1 MDQVR
6 TLLKTI
12 WEQRFWV
19 LSSLGTLAVLI
30 CWYMATG
37 DLNDQFATRKRAIQG
52 MFQAMNTLNNQQL
65 HPNENVIEGNASETS
80 KEGASTLKKWQEL
93 YNYQSEEVLFWP
105 KDHLEA
111 DFIEEINQLKFG
123 DNFPP
128 LKSQG
133 MRGNYWNYIENRFDG
148 LIEIVQVL
156 KLETSVGSAGRG
168 GGFGGNFGGA
178 EFGGGEFG
186 GGYAPRGAGG
196 VLATEQEDYLVQW
209 LDQGAL
215 QAQLHFEKKP
225 TALEIWVT
233 QEDLWVYETL
243 LNVIAN
249 TNKAKGATRPDNTAV
264 RLIMELQV
272 GRKAIEG
279 GKQQGN
285 ILQPLSEG
293 SSSAGAGFGRGEEF
307 GGGGYGGEFGGGGGF
322 DGGGYGGGYGGEFGG
337 GEFGADGPASDSQ
350 ILAFRYLDT
359 ATGSPLEGDLS
370 NLNSEFRQ
378 LPVRMVLKMDQ
389 GWIPHVLVECANA
402 ALPVEVKKIRINP
415 MQSGEGF
422 GSSSSFGGARR
433 NTAQGMQPI
442 AEDESLVE
450 IEIQGAVYI
459 YNAPDKTKLGIP
471 GEEVEQDQY
480 ANVTQ

>member
-148 LIEIVQVL
+148 LIEIVQAL

-178 EFGGGEFG
+178 EFG
-186 GGYAPRGAGG
+186 
-196 VLATEQEDYLVQW
+196 
-209 LDQGAL
+209 
-215 QAQLHFEKKP
+215 
-225 TALEIWVT
+225 
-233 QEDLWVYETL
+233 
-243 LNVIAN
+243 
-249 TNKAKGATRPDNTAV
+249 
-264 RLIMELQV
+264 
-272 GRKAIEG
+272 
-279 GKQQGN
+279 
-285 ILQPLSEG
+285 
-293 SSSAGAGFGRGEEF
+293 
-307 GGGGYGGEFGGGGGF
+307 
-322 DGGGYGGGYGGEFGG
+322 
-337 GEFGADGPASDSQ
+337 
-350 ILAFRYLDT
+350 
-359 ATGSPLEGDLS
+359 
-370 NLNSEFRQ
+370 
-378 LPVRMVLKMDQ
+378 
-389 GWIPHVLVECANA
+389 
-402 ALPVEVKKIRINP
+402 
-415 MQSGEGF
+415 
-422 GSSSSFGGARR
+422 
-433 NTAQGMQPI
+433 
-442 AEDESLVE
+442 
-450 IEIQGAVYI
+450 
-459 YNAPDKTKLGIP
+459 
-471 GEEVEQDQY
+471 
-480 ANVTQ
+480 